1 MSINKYLI
9 ALTAALGLCGP
20 ASAVVMLGNSN
31 APTSVVADYS
41 TAGQVSFDL
50 DLFKLGGATL
60 NFALEAADLNGPLG
74 MNALVRNLAGAGIE
88 HFTFSLANIRY
99 ATPGSVTSTFGT
111 LAQVGNSGMVAT
123 IDFALPETAE
133 FQFGNPFATA
143 TDVDWFLDTT
153 GMNAGDVFSI
163 TAQVPEPGSLPLL
176 LSGLALAGLV
186 ARRRQ
191 SQR

>member
-1 MSINKYLI
+1 MSITKHLI

-20 ASAVVMLGNSN
+20 ASAVVMLGSSS

-50 DLFKLGGATL
+50 DLYKLGGATL

-74 MNALVRNLAGAGIE
+74 MNALVRNLAGAGIQ

-99 ATPGSVTSTFGT
+99 AIPGSVTPTFGT
-111 LAQVGNSGMVAT
+111 LAQVGNTGTVAT
-123 IDFALPETAE
+123 IDFALPEMAE
-133 FQFGNPFATA
+133 FHFGNPLATA